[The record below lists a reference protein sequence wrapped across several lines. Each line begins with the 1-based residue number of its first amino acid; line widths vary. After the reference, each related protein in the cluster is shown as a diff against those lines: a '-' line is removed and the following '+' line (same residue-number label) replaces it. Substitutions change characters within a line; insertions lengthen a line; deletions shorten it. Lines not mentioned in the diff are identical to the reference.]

1 MQIKKILNAL
11 LQVCCRSDCTEQA
24 VYLVITST
32 TQSAQSYQWIRR
44 YFASQR
50 VQWRFMVL
58 PVCNTQTHHYT
69 ALLALL
75 NSASYQRCAHIYLA
89 LEGNQDQVKNLLIKN
104 LNKKCKIFCLSAVL
118 EKKLHKKVAVDTI
131 CHSHITSLKTPSYRV
146 RLEQV
151 IAFILLLAIFPIML
165 ILMILVKLN
174 SDPGSCFYHQE
185 RVGQF
190 GQIFRMTKFRSMRMD
205 AESAQGPQWA
215 SYADP
220 RSTKIGAWLRHTHLD
235 ELPQLWQVV
244 LGQMSFIGPRPERPH
259 YVKQLSSLLP
269 TYALRHQ
276 VKPGITGLAQVKY
289 CYAAC
294 FNESKEKLSYDL
306 YYIQHR
312 SWRLDIYILLATVNK
327 VFLKGDL
334 FKFA

>member
-1 MQIKKILNAL
+1 
-11 LQVCCRSDCTEQA
+11 
-24 VYLVITST
+24 
-32 TQSAQSYQWIRR
+32 
-44 YFASQR
+44 
-50 VQWRFMVL
+50 MVL
-58 PVCNTQTHHYT
+58 PVNTTQVHHHT
-69 ALLALL
+69 TLLAIL
-75 NSASYQRCAHIYLA
+75 NSAPYQQCVHIYLA
-89 LEGNQDQVKNLLIKN
+89 LEENQEQVKNFLRKN
-104 LNKKCKIFCLSAVL
+104 LDKKYKIFCLSDAL
-118 EKKLHKKVAVDTI
+118 EKKLHKKVAVDAI
-131 CHSHITSLKTPSYRV
+131 CHSHILSRTKLNYRFSLES
-146 RLEQV
+146 V
-151 IAFILLLAIFPIML
+151 IALIILLAILPVIL
-165 ILMILVKLN
+165 ILMVLVKLN
-174 SDPGSCFYHQE
+174 SDTGSCFYHQE

-205 AESAQGPQWA
+205 AESAEGPQWA

-220 RSTKIGAWLRHTHLD
+220 RSTKIGAWLRRTHLD

-259 YVKQLSSLLP
+259 YVKKLSALLP
-269 TYALRHQ
+269 AYALRHQ

-294 FNESKEKLSYDL
+294 FSESKEKLSYDL

-312 SWRLDIYILLATVNK
+312 SFSLDIYILLATFKK